1 MDFFWPTDFFLPA
14 DAELFLPADVGVFLP
29 ADTELFLP
37 AETELFLPADV
48 GVFTPALR
56 TRFAFLPAV
65 EVFLPGVVLFFAPP
79 AFAFDELAE
88 VMLWDGFD
96 FESPVAGVA
105 RALEADFF
113 GDYLHT
119 LLCVS

>member
-1 MDFFWPTDFFLPA
+1 M
-14 DAELFLPADVGVFLP
+14 
-29 ADTELFLP
+29 
-37 AETELFLPADV
+37 
-48 GVFTPALR
+48 
-56 TRFAFLPAV
+56 

-88 VMLWDGFD
+88 VMLGDGFD

-113 GDYLHT
+113 GDDCRAEINDLEQARKQT
-119 LLCVS
+119 NKGFLCNGMESERLINQIACLIV